1 MCLTT
6 KVFQRY
12 STAQSNA
19 ARYPIDPAT
28 RSSASKRPGIYF
40 DRNCFVCNQQ
50 PSRRVIEQ
58 QQHQRQRVMMVF
70 GKPDLPEG
78 ADKSAVSTSRS
89 ILLPIT
95 ENRMDDVSSAHDVSL
110 STVSRL
116 VPLQPDN
123 IPMNLLS
130 RYETATSNQ
139 LASLN
144 RIQNIV
150 RKPSVLEDHHSP
162 SIPRKHRR

>member
-1 MCLTT
+1 
-6 KVFQRY
+6 
-12 STAQSNA
+12 
-19 ARYPIDPAT
+19 
-28 RSSASKRPGIYF
+28 
-40 DRNCFVCNQQ
+40 
-50 PSRRVIEQ
+50 VIEQ

-95 ENRMDDVSSAHDVSL
+95 ENRLDDLSSAHDVSR
-110 STVSRL
+110 STLSRL
-116 VPLQPDN
+116 VSLQPEN
-123 IPMNLLS
+123 TPMNLLA

-150 RKPSVLEDHHSP
+150 RKPSILQDYHFP